1 MKKYYEILGLKE
13 GATKQDIKKAFNKLS
28 KELDPKKNDNQDF
41 FIEETKKLKEAYDKL
56 MNSSILSSKRVK
68 ESKQNDNSQDNNKK
82 SEKENTDPPT
92 NEKLNFMKI
101 FKEVLVANLSIAMIK
116 VIAQLLAFPE
126 KSRGRYL
133 INFED
138 LFTVVGYDVRYEFSF
153 LVFCFS
159 TLIYLFLR
167 FILQIKIDVIITK
180 TFYLFIAT
188 LFFLLTLNALLG
200 PATSSTIKF

>member
-1 MKKYYEILGLKE
+1 MKKYYKTLGLKE
-13 GATKQDIKKAFNKLS
+13 GTSKLEIKKAFNKLS

-92 NEKLNFMKI
+92 NEKSNFMKI
-101 FKEVLVANLSIAMIK
+101 LKEMSVAVLSIAMIK
-116 VIAQLLAFPE
+116 AIAQLLAFPE
-126 KSRGRYL
+126 TTTRGRYL

-138 LFTVVGYDVRYEFSF
+138 LFIVVGYDVRYEFSF

-159 TLIYLFLR
+159 TLIYLFLK

-188 LFFLLTLNALLG
+188 LFFLLTLN
-200 PATSSTIKF
+200 TIMLI

>member
-1 MKKYYEILGLKE
+1 MKKYYEILGLKQ

-56 MNSSILSSKRVK
+56 MNSSILSNKRLK
-68 ESKQNDNSQDNNKK
+68 ENKQNDDSQDNNKK
-82 SEKENTDPPT
+82 SEKENTDPST
-92 NEKLNFMKI
+92 NEKSNFMKI
-101 FKEVLVANLSIAMIK
+101 FKEISVAVLSIAMIK
-116 VIAQLLAFPE
+116 VITQLLAFPE

-133 INFED
+133 IYFED
-138 LFTVVGYDVRYEFSF
+138 LFTVAGYDVPYEFSF

-167 FILQIKIDVIITK
+167 FILQIKIDIIITK
-180 TFYLFIAT
+180 TFYLFITT
-188 LFFLLTLNALLG
+188 LFFFFTLNA
-200 PATSSTIKF
+200 II